1 MPKGKKFTA
10 AEKHFSKKIEER
22 DKTIKYLRTRN
33 EELFTDKCKLEV
45 ENENLKQSLANAQ
58 KIIKELQAMKNLSDE
73 EVKSILK
80 GSMAVSDF
88 VNLMTTGKLKMGG
101 LY

>member
-10 AEKHFSKKIEER
+10 AEKYFSKKIEER
-22 DKTIKYLRTRN
+22 DKIIKYLRNRN
-33 EELFTDKCKLEV
+33 DELFTNKCKLEV

-58 KIIKELQAMKNLSDE
+58 KIIKELQIMKDLSNE

-80 GSMAVSDF
+80 GSIAVSDF
-88 VNLMTTGKLKMGG
+88 VNLMFNGKLKI
-101 LY
+101 

>member
-1 MPKGKKFTA
+1 MSDLYLKF
-10 AEKHFSKKIEER
+10 FQ
-22 DKTIKYLRTRN
+22 
-33 EELFTDKCKLEV
+33 EV

-58 KIIKELQAMKNLSDE
+58 KIIKELQSMKNLSDE

-88 VNLMTTGKLKMGG
+88 VNLITNAKLNIGG
-101 LY
+101 Y

>member
-22 DKTIKYLRTRN
+22 DKTIKYLRNRN
-33 EELFTDKCKLEV
+33 DELFTEKCKLEI
-45 ENENLKQSLANAQ
+45 ENENLKQSLVNAQ
-58 KIIKELQAMKNLSDE
+58 KIIKELQTMKNLSDE

-80 GSMAVSDF
+80 GSMAVNDF
-88 VNLMTTGKLKMGG
+88 VNLMTNGKLNLGG
-101 LY
+101 Y

>member
-10 AEKHFSKKIEER
+10 AEKYFSKKIEER

-58 KIIKELQAMKNLSDE
+58 KIIK
-73 EVKSILK
+73 

-88 VNLMTTGKLKMGG
+88 VNLMTSGKLKMGG

>member
-33 EELFTDKCKLEV
+33 EELLDEKYLLLK
-45 ENENLKQSLANAQ
+45 ENEDLKFKLDYANKALE
-58 KIIKELQAMKNLSDE
+58 ELSKLNDLSPEDTKALVDRATNINE
-73 EVKSILK
+73 ALNILGITK
-80 GSMAVSDF
+80 HLGM
-88 VNLMTTGKLKMGG
+88 
-101 LY
+101 Y